1 MATRHDPLDRFE
13 SREWLLLE
21 GLHAGP
27 LQDPPWRDFVGQLRQ
42 YTGAQTASLSYRMDH
57 LDGPGVRTLSIAP
70 EVPNASDLHTG
81 GIHPV
86 FAPPGHQRMP
96 TGRFFDVCQY
106 LDYGRRSH
114 RAFRD
119 LVQTRH
125 GLKSTRLA
133 CVGDGMGGMAWLSV
147 SWACVDISQ
156 TVLRLLDALLPHVG
170 ISLRNFA
177 ALDRQRSH
185 TLASQEAVRRL
196 NLCWLKMNAQG
207 RILDKDAMA
216 DGVLNASSAFR
227 RPPVDRLVLSDPVA
241 DREMRGAIAALATKP
256 NGRARAFRLSSQP
269 WLDMLLM
276 RSRGDALRDT
286 MEPVIVAY
294 IHGEV
299 AKSSD
304 QSEQLADLFGLTFKE
319 AGLAIAL
326 SRGQTI
332 REAAVQLGLTEQSA
346 REYTKRIYGKTG
358 TRGQA
363 DLVRLLLT
371 SVAAMA

>member
-1 MATRHDPLDRFE
+1 
-13 SREWLLLE
+13 
-21 GLHAGP
+21 
-27 LQDPPWRDFVGQLRQ
+27 
-42 YTGAQTASLSYRMDH
+42 
-57 LDGPGVRTLSIAP
+57 
-70 EVPNASDLHTG
+70 
-81 GIHPV
+81 
-86 FAPPGHQRMP
+86 
-96 TGRFFDVCQY
+96 
-106 LDYGRRSH
+106 
-114 RAFRD
+114 
-119 LVQTRH
+119 
-125 GLKSTRLA
+125 
-133 CVGDGMGGMAWLSV
+133 MGGMAWLSV

-241 DREMRGAIAALATKP
+241 DREMRSALAALATKP

-276 RSRGDALRDT
+276 RSRGDALLDT

-299 AKSSD
+299 AESSD